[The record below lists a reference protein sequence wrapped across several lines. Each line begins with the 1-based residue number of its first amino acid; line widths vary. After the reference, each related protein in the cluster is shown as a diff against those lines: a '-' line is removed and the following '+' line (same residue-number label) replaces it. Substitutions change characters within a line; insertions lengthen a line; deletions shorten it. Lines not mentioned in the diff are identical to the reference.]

1 MICIIGSGRV
11 GSSTAMRL
19 AEMNLDDV
27 MIIDIVKGLP
37 QGEALDICQ
46 SCGFDVKIS
55 GSNDFSDMKGSDIVI
70 NAAGLARQP
79 GMTRLDLMKKNA
91 EITLSIAKK
100 VKKYA
105 PDCVCIQV
113 ANPVDLMA
121 FVMFRETGF
130 SRERVIG
137 MGGMLDSQRFR
148 YFIAEE
154 LKVSPRKVEAMVIGE
169 HGDSMVPLV
178 SQAKVN
184 DKTLKELLKPDEIK
198 KVVERTKNA
207 GAELIGLKGSTF
219 YAPSAAVTLM
229 AEAVV
234 RNTKKLFPASV
245 YLQGEYGVSGIFN
258 GVPAKLGNSG
268 LEEIAELD
276 IDEEEKK
283 AFLNSCD
290 VLKGKAKEIGL
301 V

>member
-1 MICIIGSGRV
+1 
-11 GSSTAMRL
+11 
-19 AEMNLDDV
+19 
-27 MIIDIVKGLP
+27 
-37 QGEALDICQ
+37 
-46 SCGFDVKIS
+46 
-55 GSNDFSDMKGSDIVI
+55 
-70 NAAGLARQP
+70 
-79 GMTRLDLMKKNA
+79 
-91 EITLSIAKK
+91 
-100 VKKYA
+100 
-105 PDCVCIQV
+105 
-113 ANPVDLMA
+113 MA

-154 LKVSPRKVEAMVIGE
+154 LDISPRKVEAMVIGE

-184 DKTLKELLKPDEIK
+184 NKPLKELLKPDEIK

-207 GAELIGLKGSTF
+207 GAEVIGLKGSAF

-234 RNTKKLFPASV
+234 KNTKKLFPASV
-245 YLQGEYGVSGIFN
+245 YLQGEYGAEGIFN

-268 LEEIAELD
+268 LEEIVELD
-276 IDEEEKK
+276 IGEEEKK

-290 VLKGKAKEIGL
+290 ALKGKAKEIGL